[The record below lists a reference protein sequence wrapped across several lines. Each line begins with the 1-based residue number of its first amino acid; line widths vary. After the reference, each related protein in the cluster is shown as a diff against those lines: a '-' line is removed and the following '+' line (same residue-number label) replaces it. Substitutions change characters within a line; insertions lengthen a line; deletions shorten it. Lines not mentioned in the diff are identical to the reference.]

1 MQIIKNHSSQT
12 DIVKDA
18 IFRLAKFSSEEWEFY
33 SSKISE
39 VSFKK
44 KEFLIKQGEVENN
57 AYYICSGAV
66 RYVVNR
72 RDGSQICTD
81 LGFEKNFVSSFASFL
96 SRGPSAVDIQAI
108 SPVIAM
114 RLEHNTFQEF
124 LQISKNGE
132 RFHRMIAEQMYIR
145 ETVRTYSLISQTAE
159 ERYLN
164 LLKYQPNVLQSVPIK
179 DIASYL
185 GIHPDSLSRIRNNIK
200 KL

>member
-145 ETVRTYSLISQTAE
+145 ETQRTYSLISQTAE

-164 LLKYQPNVLQSVPIK
+164 LLKYQPNILQSVPIK